1 MDPSN
6 SDGGPRDFPD
16 IDGERRVGVC
26 DKRVFQRWTLNGAI
40 GEEIREQDMVKNPL
54 KRRAM
59 GECFFW
65 AALTEEG
72 GMVYGKPWWQDE
84 KNAGDQL
91 IAYNSLKCIDH
102 E

>member
-1 MDPSN
+1 
-6 SDGGPRDFPD
+6 
-16 IDGERRVGVC
+16 
-26 DKRVFQRWTLNGAI
+26 
-40 GEEIREQDMVKNPL
+40 MVKNPL

-59 GECFFW
+59 GGCFFW

-72 GMVYGKPWWQDE
+72 RMVYGKPWWQDE